1 VYYLHTT
8 YPNFTF
14 ECGFQDDDELW
25 GPVYE
30 ETSAQQAVRLR
41 KVLDQIWE
49 SEAATYISITAHSG
63 TVAAILAGIG
73 HREFRLQTGGMIP
86 VVVKGYCDVFSIV
99 F

>member
-1 VYYLHTT
+1 
-8 YPNFTF
+8 
-14 ECGFQDDDELW
+14 
-25 GPVYE
+25 
-30 ETSAQQAVRLR
+30 
-41 KVLDQIWE
+41 VLDGIWE

-73 HREFRLQTGGMIP
+73 HREFNVQTGGVIP